1 MTSANMQK
9 IDVQTAEEKALIED
23 EKLLMD
29 LSRIVY
35 REKISDNPNVKN
47 YNIAHYSDFYYM
59 DQHLINAAA
68 QQTAEEQPAEEPDA
82 STVQEALEEAQTF
95 CKYDE
100 VCSQQ
105 KMCGDCALDEYER
118 LQYEQGWENFKM
130 DKKCQRDDE

>member
-1 MTSANMQK
+1 VTSTNMQK
-9 IDVQTAEEKALIED
+9 NEVQTTEEKALIED

-35 REKISDNPNVKN
+35 REKISENPNVKN

-68 QQTAEEQPAEEPDA
+68 QQTAEKQAAEA
-82 STVQEALEEAQTF
+82 STVQEALEEVQTF

-105 KMCGDCALDEYER
+105 KMCGDCAIDKYER
-118 LQYEQGWENFKM
+118 VQYEEGWENFKV
-130 DKKCQRDDE
+130 DNKCQCDDE